1 MLNCVI
7 NKKGACYFKCDD
19 GRGTFC
25 QTLRCVM
32 AMWHH
37 KKKNNSIATEPKGTE
52 YWDLT
57 YKEFKIAVMKRYN
70 KLPED

>member
-1 MLNCVI
+1 
-7 NKKGACYFKCDD
+7 
-19 GRGTFC
+19 
-25 QTLRCVM
+25 M